1 MVDVSRTFVEIEI
14 ERRKAYALFDTG
26 SMCSYI
32 RKEFSSEVKRKVT
45 PFNVGLGGAF
55 TELQKFA

>member
-1 MVDVSRTFVEIEI
+1 VEIEI